1 MSSASVIYDKVNS
14 LAPAFERTQPA
25 TLLLGLKIWLLDMT
39 GGTCTNTAAPC
50 RALHARA
57 EKIKEKRQEM
67 SVRSLKV
74 CFVDKN
80 AVHGKTGLNPAIFL
94 AIKFF
99 A

>member
-25 TLLLGLKIWLLDMT
+25 TLLLGLKMWLLDMT
-39 GGTCTNTAAPC
+39 GGTCTSMAAPY

-57 EKIKEKRQEM
+57 EK
-67 SVRSLKV
+67 SSLKV

-80 AVHGKTGLNPAIFL
+80 AVHGKTGLNPAIFGDE
-94 AIKFF
+94 FF
-99 A
+99 T

>member
-1 MSSASVIYDKVNS
+1 M
-14 LAPAFERTQPA
+14 
-25 TLLLGLKIWLLDMT
+25 
-39 GGTCTNTAAPC
+39 AAPY

-80 AVHGKTGLNPAIFL
+80 AVHGKTGLDPAIFWRL
-94 AIKFF
+94 NFLLENLLNIVDRME
-99 A
+99 